1 MPSRAWNHV
10 CIAATFSVAVF
21 LACIGSVRA
30 TADTATP
37 AANEIFDRA
46 LAFARE
52 QTYPQY
58 VSFVVTVRT
67 KVKDRW
73 LVEQF
78 ESVCRSRD
86 DRVVTYAKPL
96 STTNKADNPYKFT
109 LKLKGLAYHDSPNID
124 EPFGLPQISPIYD
137 FGLSKLAPATSSAHA
152 YDVSLLDVELLH
164 SRRTYLLELTPLRDP
179 KVFRLRELWV
189 DAKSFEIVK
198 LATNGAFRSGPA
210 TTVEWIVSY
219 AMDRGH
225 WLIESEATPASMLLG
240 GYAPAANTYVPLPGA
255 NRYEGVSY
263 SFSSFEFP
271 KSVSDYQFF
280 QRKSSEAIQ
289 M

>member
-1 MPSRAWNHV
+1 MPSRPSSNIWT
-10 CIAATFSVAVF
+10 AAAFSGALF

-30 TADTATP
+30 AADTATP
-37 AANEIFDRA
+37 SANEIFDRA
-46 LAFARE
+46 LAFARA

-67 KVKDRW
+67 KVRDRW

-137 FGLSKLAPATSSAHA
+137 FGLSKVAPATSSGRA
-152 YDVSLLDVELLH
+152 YDVSLLEDQLLH
-164 SRRTYLLELTPLRDP
+164 NRRTYLLELTPLGDP
-179 KVFRLRELWV
+179 KVYRLREVWV
-189 DAKSFEIVK
+189 DAKTFAIVK

-225 WLIESEATPASMLLG
+225 WLIESEATSASMLLG

-263 SFSSFEFP
+263 SFSNFEFP
-271 KSVSDYQFF
+271 RSVSDYQFV